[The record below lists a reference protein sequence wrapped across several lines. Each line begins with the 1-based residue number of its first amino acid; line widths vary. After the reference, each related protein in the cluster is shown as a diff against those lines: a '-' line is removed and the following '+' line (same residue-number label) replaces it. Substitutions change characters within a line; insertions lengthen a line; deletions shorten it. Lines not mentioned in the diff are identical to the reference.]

1 MPKLSIIVPV
11 YRAEA
16 FLPQCIDSI
25 LAQTMTDLELILVDD
40 GSPDRS
46 GEICD
51 RYAAADPRV
60 RVIHQANQGVS
71 AARNTGLDLAK
82 GTFVT
87 FVDSDD
93 YLEPNMYETMLDTAG
108 QYGCDLVICD
118 CMKEFTDHQELY
130 SHNIRPGF
138 YDAEQMKT
146 AYFPQLLIL
155 PQVEYPATIS
165 ACTCVFRRQACPD
178 LRYEP
183 GIRYSEDWLFGSQLA
198 LHARSLYYRKGDA
211 FYHYRMHDSS
221 ATHRFVPDKWSDYQK
236 LFARMEA
243 VFGAYPH
250 FDFSHQLDLTL
261 LFLAYNAVGDLLGTD
276 SIPRQEVRD
285 IICGI
290 LRTPVLRGMFRRLK
304 ILSLPISR
312 KQKILTVLYRHRL
325 GIGLLQ
331 HYYAGK
337 RK

>member
-1 MPKLSIIVPV
+1 MSKLSVIVPV

-25 LAQTMTDLELILVDD
+25 LSQTMTDLELILVDD
-40 GSPDRS
+40 GSPDQS
-46 GEICD
+46 GAICD
-51 RYAAADPRV
+51 RYAAVDPRV
-60 RVIHQANQGVS
+60 RVIHQKNQGVS
-71 AARNTGLDLAK
+71 AARNAGLDLVK

-93 YLEPNMYETMLDTAG
+93 YLEPNMYEVMLDTAD

-118 CMKEFTDHQELY
+118 CVKEYPDRQVLY
-130 SHNIRPGF
+130 SHDIRPGY
-138 YDAEQMKT
+138 YDSRQMT
-146 AYFPQLLIL
+146 TEYFPRLLIL

-165 ACTCVFRRQACPD
+165 ACTCIFRRQACPY

-221 ATHRFVPDKWSDYQK
+221 ATHRFVPDKWSDCQK
-236 LFARMEA
+236 LYARMEA

-261 LFLAYNAVGDLLGTD
+261 LFLTYNAVGDLLGTD
-276 SIPRQEVRD
+276 AISRRD
-285 IICGI
+285 AKAIIFDI
-290 LRTPVLRGMFRRLK
+290 LRTPALRNMFRRLR
-304 ILSLPISR
+304 ISSLPVSR
-312 KQKILTVLYRHRL
+312 KQKVLTLLYRYRL

-331 HYYAGK
+331 HHYAGK
-337 RK
+337 NK